1 MPLNAVPAV
10 HRRHLQHAYGA
21 GNAELKGRS
30 KGLTLEPVV
39 GLVGEE
45 GLAARVASEA
55 TVLDAERVE
64 LGELLAEH
72 SARTHTHTH
81 ANGSA
86 SLSCQC

>member
-45 GLAARVASEA
+45 GL
-55 TVLDAERVE
+55 
-64 LGELLAEH
+64 
-72 SARTHTHTH
+72 
-81 ANGSA
+81 
-86 SLSCQC
+86 